1 MIYHVA
7 KTGNDNNAGN
17 EKNPFLTISKATRI
31 VRSGDTVIVHE
42 GEYREC
48 VSPVF
53 GGDSAYERITYTSA
67 DGEKVIIKGS
77 EVIKGWAKD
86 GSVWRV
92 TIDNALFGDY
102 NPYTTTI
109 DGDWLVS
116 PIDKF
121 LHTGA
126 VYVYGNAL
134 REVTDTSELTEN
146 TWFTE
151 QKDGKTA
158 IYANFGGYDP
168 NQGITEINVRQSCFY
183 PKETGVNYITVRGFE
198 MAHAATPWAPPTADQ
213 PGLIGPHWSKG
224 WIIEDNIIHDS
235 RCCGISLGK
244 EISTGHNPAVN
255 CGRKSGY
262 QYQLETVFRVIQVG
276 WCKEKIGSHIIRN
289 NSIYDCGQNGIV
301 GNHGGAFSEI
311 YGNHIYNIGNKQE
324 FFGYEIAGIKLHAA
338 IDTHIHHNV
347 IHNCFWGTW
356 LDWQAQ
362 GARLSSNIYFD
373 NIDKDLWLEVTHGPL
388 MVDNNIFA
396 SEKNFTNNV
405 QGAAFVN
412 NIFAGTTQ
420 YYSVLDRSTPYH
432 FAHSTQVAGCAAM
445 YSGDNR
451 YYNNIFCGK
460 DADGWKAG
468 TDYYNCYSAS
478 LEEYL
483 ERVHAHGRG
492 DIEIFKC
499 EKQPIYINNN
509 CYLDE
514 AQPFDREETNIN
526 TSDASNIS
534 VTMENGNI
542 YLEITLPKEFDS
554 LQPYEIKTETL
565 ARPRICE
572 LPFENPDGTPIEINT
587 DMLGNTYRNTIGPIS
602 KLKSGENRVLIW
614 SMH

>member
-7 KTGNDNNAGN
+7 KTGNDNNTGS
-17 EKNPFLTISKATRI
+17 EKNPFLTISKATQTAH
-31 VRSGDTVIVHE
+31 SGDTVIVHE

-53 GGDSAYERITYTSA
+53 SGDSAYERITYTSA

-77 EVIKGWAKD
+77 EVIKGWKKEE
-86 GSVWRV
+86 GTWKVE
-92 TIDNALFGDY
+92 IDNEFFGEY

-109 DGDWLVS
+109 DGDWLMS

-126 VYVYGNAL
+126 VYVYDSAL
-134 REVTDTSELTEN
+134 KEVADESELLES
-146 TWFTE
+146 TWYTE
-151 QKDGKTA
+151 QKDGKTV

-255 CGRKSGY
+255 FGRKSGY
-262 QYQLETVFRVIQVG
+262 QYQLETVFRAVQAG
-276 WCKEKIGSHIIRN
+276 WCKEKIGSHIVRN
-289 NSIYDCGQNGIV
+289 NTIYDCGQNGIV

-311 YGNHIYNIGNKQE
+311 YENHIYNIGNRQE
-324 FFGYEIAGIKLHAA
+324 FFGFEIAGIKLHAA

-347 IHNCFWGTW
+347 IHDCFWGTW

-396 SEKNFTNNV
+396 SKKNFTNNV

-432 FAHSTQVAGCAAM
+432 FPHSTAVAGCAAM

-468 TDYYNCYSAS
+468 TDYYNGYSAS
-478 LEEYL
+478 LKEYL
-483 ERVHAHGRG
+483 ECVHTHGRG
-492 DIEIFKC
+492 DIDIFMR
-499 EKQPIYINNN
+499 EKQPVYINNN

-526 TSDASNIS
+526 TKQASNIS
-534 VTMENGNI
+534 VTMENGKI
-542 YLEITLPKEFDS
+542 HLEIMLPEEFDD
-554 LQPYEIKTETL
+554 LKPYGIKTETL
-565 ARPRICE
+565 AKPRICE
-572 LPFENPDGTPIEINT
+572 LPFENADGTPIEINT
-587 DMLGNTYRNTIGPIS
+587 DMLGKPYRNTIGPIS
-602 KLKSGENRVLIW
+602 KLKSGNNRVLIW
-614 SMH
+614 STQ